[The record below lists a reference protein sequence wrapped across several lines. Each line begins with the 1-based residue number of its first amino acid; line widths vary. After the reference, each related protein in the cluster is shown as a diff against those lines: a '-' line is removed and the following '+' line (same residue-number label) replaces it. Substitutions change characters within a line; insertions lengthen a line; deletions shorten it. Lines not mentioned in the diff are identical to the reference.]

1 METRIYFFNKNL
13 LNIHFL
19 LDAVS
24 DTIVVNKAVK
34 NSLLTLNL
42 QLGERQAINKYRS
55 KLRSTSY
62 DIIW

>member
-1 METRIYFFNKNL
+1 MQTRIYFFNKNL

-19 LDAVS
+19 LDAAS

-42 QLGERQAINKYRS
+42 QLGER
-55 KLRSTSY
+55 
-62 DIIW
+62 